1 MKKNYK
7 TSNKVNPMCQKKRP
21 SIFSLIIYFSHE
33 SYIQNSSFEKKKK
46 PSTVKEK
53 RYLRGCVVKIFYNER
68 ENEL

>member
-46 PSTVKEK
+46 KAK
-53 RYLRGCVVKIFYNER
+53 YGER
-68 ENEL
+68 EEIFVGVL